1 MSDDLLPGYDY
12 AVLTTLSLRCTVC
25 GFWWMV
31 EGGKSNRPYHCP
43 NCGRVLAP
51 AQYPDDLPRQRREPQ
66 EVPL

>member
-1 MSDDLLPGYDY
+1 MSDDLLLGYDY

-25 GFWWMV
+25 EFWWSV
-31 EGGKSNRPYHCP
+31 EGGKPNRPYHCP

-51 AQYPDDLPRQRREPQ
+51 AQYPDDPPRKRREPK